1 MYKSILLV
9 LCAAI
14 TISCGPSKEEII
26 QDLLASPEFAEAV
39 QKSAGNANEKVENLT
54 EMAECL
60 SKVSMA
66 ANYDRWKRSASKSGV
81 RKCGKKGM
89 GEE

>member
-1 MYKSILLV
+1 MMKKLSLLI
-9 LCAAI
+9 CAGI
-14 TISCGPSKEEII
+14 TISCGPSKEELI
-26 QDLLASPEFAEAV
+26 QEILASPEFAEAV
-39 QKSAGNANEKVENLT
+39 QQSAGNNEKVENLT